1 LPEDECPC
9 YIFQRLFL
17 MKRKG
22 LNLSFT
28 LYRRLSERCKG
39 VVFFVL
45 HCAFHRRCRLFSQ
58 TYCKTVVY
66 TEKLTPLLSIHKIN
80 PITTSQHNTPAYSSE
95 ILIIEHFPEA
105 EFLDI
110 IGKKVSRVFL
120 LAIHSHLY

>member
-1 LPEDECPC
+1 
-9 YIFQRLFL
+9 L

-58 TYCKTVVY
+58 TYCKTVVW
-66 TEKLTPLLSIHKIN
+66 TEKPTPLSSIYKIN
-80 PITTSQHNTPAYSSE
+80 PIPTSHPCLQLIHIPD
-95 ILIIEHFPEA
+95 ILIIENFPET

-110 IGKKVSRVFL
+110 IGTKVSKGFL